1 LVNKKVLKLILNLI
15 NKMLIK
21 KKFIMRTVVAALMAK
36 MSKIKNRILYIIMV
50 MMMKMEII
58 KLL

>member
-1 LVNKKVLKLILNLI
+1 
-15 NKMLIK
+15 MLIK

-58 KLL
+58 KL

>member
-58 KLL
+58 KL